1 MTTDRDCAD
10 TVRDEAAAWFAL
22 SSDRPLDVGEQARFD
37 EWLAQDSRH
46 AEEFRALQQIWGAA
60 DQLSKERLQALLRED
75 APTLL
80 PSRSQRKNTVL
91 RYAVAA
97 SVVAVAVSAALWFG
111 LHSGNNYDGQY
122 ATAFGERKQVTLPDG
137 SVVDLNSR
145 TQMEVHFVRGQRQVL
160 LSEGEA
166 MFSVQHDPSRPFV
179 VEAGKGRV
187 TVTGTRFDV
196 RRDPAQTL
204 IAVESGTVKVN
215 GTDSEGESVVLTAGL
230 GSRIDGSGR
239 VSPASAVNT
248 VAVIAWR
255 NGKLV
260 FNDAPLSEVVEE
272 VSRYRQRPLLV
283 ANGKT
288 ANLRLT
294 SVFKTDDTDALLRA
308 LPSILPV
315 TVRTLGDGSQEIISR

>member
-10 TVRDEAAAWFAL
+10 TVRDDAAAWFAL
-22 SSDRPLDVGEQARFD
+22 TSDRPLDAGEQARFD
-37 EWLAQDSRH
+37 EWLERSPRH
-46 AEEFRALQQIWGAA
+46 TEEYRALQQIWGAA

-75 APTLL
+75 SPTSL
-80 PSRSQRKNTVL
+80 PRKTAVL

-97 SVVAVAVSAALWFG
+97 SVVAVAVGAALWFG
-111 LHSGNNYDGQY
+111 LNTANDYSGQF

-145 TQMEVHFVRGQRQVL
+145 TRMEVHFVRGQRQVL

-166 MFSVQHDPSRPFV
+166 MFSVQHDASRPFV

-215 GTDSEGESVVLTAGL
+215 GSENSGDTVVLTAGL
-230 GSRIDGSGR
+230 GSRVDGSGR

-248 VAVIAWR
+248 AAIIAWR
-255 NGKLV
+255 TGKLV

-272 VSRYRQRPLLV
+272 VSRYRQRPLMV
-283 ANGKT
+283 ASGKT

-294 SVFKTDDTDALLRA
+294 SVFKADDTDSLLRA

>member
-10 TVRDEAAAWFAL
+10 TVRDDAAAWFAL
-22 SSDRPLDVGEQARFD
+22 TSDRPLDAGEQARFD
-37 EWLAQDSRH
+37 EWRARSPRH
-46 AEEFRALQQIWGAA
+46 TEEYRALQQIWGAA

-75 APTLL
+75 SPTSL
-80 PSRSQRKNTVL
+80 PRKTAVL

-111 LHSGNNYDGQY
+111 LNTANDYSGQF

-145 TQMEVHFVRGQRQVL
+145 TRMEVHFVRGQRQVL

-166 MFSVQHDPSRPFV
+166 MFSVQHDASRPFV

-204 IAVESGTVKVN
+204 IAVESGTVKVD
-215 GTDSEGESVVLTAGL
+215 GSENSGDTVVLTAGL
-230 GSRIDGSGR
+230 GSRVDGSGR

-248 VAVIAWR
+248 AAIIAWR
-255 NGKLV
+255 TGKLV

-272 VSRYRQRPLLV
+272 VSRYRQRPLMV
-283 ANGKT
+283 ASGKT

-294 SVFKTDDTDALLRA
+294 SVFKADDTDALLRA